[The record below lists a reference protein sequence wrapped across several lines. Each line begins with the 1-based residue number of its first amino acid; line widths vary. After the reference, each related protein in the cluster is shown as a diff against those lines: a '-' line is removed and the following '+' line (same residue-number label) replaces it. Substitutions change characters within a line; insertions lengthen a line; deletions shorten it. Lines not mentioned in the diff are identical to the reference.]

1 MGEHLDAL
9 LESYRRYVERYGEA
23 TTGTAQAQRRAL
35 MRLDESNPHNMYS
48 PKSKELVQGGADD

>member
-35 MRLDESNPHNMYS
+35 MRLDESNPHNMY
-48 PKSKELVQGGADD
+48 KLKLKELVHE